1 MFAVVINNTL
11 INSEE
16 DKVLYLTKWISLN
29 ISSADATFA
38 YYLMYNLFD
47 VCGSGVV
54 FSMHIKTWFLNLVIS
69 LCNIWMSRIFWSGTM
84 FKYKF
89 LLKNDHSGCGIYV
102 YNGILFSHK
111 KEWIFAICSN
121 TDGLGGRY
129 AKRNKSDRERQILY
143 DLTYVESRKYNKQVN
158 ITKMK
163 QTHR

>member
-54 FSMHIKTWFLNLVIS
+54 FSMHIKT
-69 LCNIWMSRIFWSGTM
+69 
-84 FKYKF
+84 
-89 LLKNDHSGCGIYV
+89 
-102 YNGILFSHK
+102 
-111 KEWIFAICSN
+111 
-121 TDGLGGRY
+121 
-129 AKRNKSDRERQILY
+129 
-143 DLTYVESRKYNKQVN
+143 
-158 ITKMK
+158 
-163 QTHR
+163 